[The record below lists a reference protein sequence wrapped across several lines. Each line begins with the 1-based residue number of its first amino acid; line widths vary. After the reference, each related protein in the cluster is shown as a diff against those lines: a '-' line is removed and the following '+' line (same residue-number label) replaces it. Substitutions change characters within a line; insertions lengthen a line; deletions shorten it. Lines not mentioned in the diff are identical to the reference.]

1 MLGKGL
7 LEVGVSARY
16 GLVRDG
22 HHSECGIKAAKGSAS
37 A

>member
-7 LEVGVSARY
+7 LEVGVSGRY

-22 HHSECGIKAAKGSAS
+22 HHSEWGIKAAKGSAS